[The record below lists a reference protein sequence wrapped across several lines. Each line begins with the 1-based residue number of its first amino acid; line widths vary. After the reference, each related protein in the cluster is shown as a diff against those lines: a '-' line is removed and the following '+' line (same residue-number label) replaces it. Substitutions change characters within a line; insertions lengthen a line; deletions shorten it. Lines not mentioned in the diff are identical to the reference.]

1 MTHAN
6 LATALF
12 QLKKYEEAIPE
23 FFWLAE
29 KQPDLPITY
38 YFLAISH
45 DSLGKYMD
53 AMANY
58 QQFLRIADA
67 NENKLEIEKVNL
79 RLPGL
84 QKLIKQNKGKDK

>member
-1 MTHAN
+1 MNTAVTLLRRILQIAPDNYTAHAN

-23 FFWLAE
+23 YFWLAE

-38 YFLAISH
+38 YFLAIAH
-45 DSLGKYMD
+45 DNLGKYLD

-58 QQFLRIADA
+58 QQFLKIADR
-67 NENKLEIEKVNL
+67 EKTNSKSK
-79 RLPGL
+79 R
-84 QKLIKQNKGKDK
+84 